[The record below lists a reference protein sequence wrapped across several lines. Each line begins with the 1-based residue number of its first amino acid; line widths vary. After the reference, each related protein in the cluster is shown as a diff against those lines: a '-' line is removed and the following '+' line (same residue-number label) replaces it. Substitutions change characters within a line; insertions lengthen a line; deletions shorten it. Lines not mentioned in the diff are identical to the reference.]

1 MSTRVSILSLA
12 LVLALPL
19 LVAGCGSD
27 EPSRDDL
34 ETVRTLLR
42 SSAAVERAVSP
53 LSLCLPEQRRCYRD
67 AGTTVVAVVERER
80 AAFDDALAETD
91 NECLA
96 DAGGA
101 YADALDAYAR
111 AGEAAVRGRPAAVD
125 RAIARSTEA
134 QIAFLE
140 RIGECGF
147 SQGRFAEVG
156 ATMRRVGIDV
166 LRLSTEGD
174 ACRDEACV
182 VDVARRMEGKAR
194 EGLRALDEFLAE
206 VRAGDAPACL
216 DGSLENMRTAYQAL
230 ERASSAVQER
240 RYRVA
245 DREGERA
252 MRFGARAQDDLAA
265 CLGTMN
271 E

>member
-1 MSTRVSILSLA
+1 MSIR
-12 LVLALPL
+12 PL
-19 LVAGCGSD
+19 LLTLVIAVVLPGVVAGCGRD
-27 EPSRDDL
+27 EPSRDDR
-34 ETVRTLLR
+34 ETVRALLR

-53 LSLCLPEQRRCYRD
+53 LHFCLPEQRRCYRD
-67 AGTTVVAVVERER
+67 AGPTVVSVVERER
-80 AAFDDALAETD
+80 AAFDDALSETD

-101 YADALDAYAR
+101 YADALDAYSR

-147 SQGRFAEVG
+147 SQGRYAEVG
-156 ATMRRVGIDV
+156 AMMRRVGIDI

-174 ACRDEACV
+174 ACPDEACV
-182 VDVARRMEGKAR
+182 RDVARRMEGKAQ

-206 VRAGDAPACL
+206 ARAGDAPACL
-216 DGSLENMRTAYQAL
+216 VGSLENMRTAYQAL

-240 RYRVA
+240 RYRIA
-245 DREGERA
+245 EREGERA
-252 MRFGARAQDDLAA
+252 TRFGAQAQDDLAA